1 MKEKILRGN
10 LYFGILVFLFATL
23 LLLFNN
29 SFIKTW
35 YYIFAWWS
43 FLLVIDSI
51 NFRSAGISPFSE
63 GLSKILFMGI
73 ISVCAWLI
81 FELINLR
88 LRNWT
93 YFELPQGLVPR
104 WLGYF
109 LAFAT
114 VIPALKE
121 LSLLFQRYFRR
132 WPLKFFRVRPSRVVL
147 SGSVFFGVLNIGAAL
162 VWPKLFF
169 PLVWLGFYFLIE
181 PLNYQLKANTLL
193 ADLEKND
200 WGNFWAWILS
210 GLTAGILWEF
220 WNFWAGSH
228 WEYSLPYLDF
238 WRVFQMPV
246 FGYLGFLPFA
256 LEIFAIWNLALAIQ
270 KRVKK
275 SVTLSV
281 VILLVLLFFC
291 FASFYLMDRFT
302 VII

>member
-1 MKEKILRGN
+1 MKGKILRGN
-10 LYFGILVFLFATL
+10 LYAGILMLFFATL
-23 LLLFNN
+23 LLMVNN
-29 SFIKTW
+29 PFMKTW

-43 FLLVIDSI
+43 FILIIDSV
-51 NFRSAGISPFSE
+51 NFRSNGSSPLSE
-63 GLSKILFMGI
+63 GVSNFLFMAF

-81 FELINLR
+81 FELFNLR

-93 YFELPQGLVPR
+93 YFELPQGIFPR

-121 LSLLFQRYFRR
+121 LSLLFQRFIKL
-132 WPLKFFRVRPSRVVL
+132 WPLKWFQVRPSGFLL
-147 SGSVFFGVLNIGAAL
+147 SGSVFFGILSIGAAL
-162 VWPKLFF
+162 VWPSLCF
-169 PLVWLGFYFLIE
+169 PLVWLGLYFLIE
-181 PLNYQLKANTLL
+181 PLNFRLKANTLL
-193 ADLEKND
+193 ADIEGRD
-200 WGNFWAWILS
+200 WGNFWAWVFA

-238 WRVFQMPV
+238 WRIFQMPV

-275 SVTLSV
+275 SASLSV
-281 VILLVLLFFC
+281 AIILVLLLFC
-291 FASFYLMDRFT
+291 AASFYLMDKYS
-302 VII
+302 VIP